1 MSLKKLNILVA
12 VLVIS
17 TAIYTIFVFIPNT
30 KEEVVNTEIYAV
42 ADPTSFVEQ
51 ENPLGKSLP
60 FLDGNTYLFPFSV
73 LNREI
78 PSRWQE
84 KEISL
89 KYTYLGEYS
98 EDTVNELNELLLG
111 DYKWQ
116 RQLDQNR
123 NIVLGGPVFVMD
135 NTYQLHTHNGLSLG
149 NKHYLFGD
157 LLHLL
162 YSNGELGG
170 TQIKIGDTVLQAIW
184 YKDSRVLEDNRTPG
198 GADLIISTC
207 LERDGDRRLISGW
220 IVISPPEELQ

>member
-42 ADPTSFVEQ
+42 ADNISFVKK
-51 ENPLGKSLP
+51 ENPLSNSLP
-60 FLDGNTYLFPFSV
+60 FVDGSTYIYKFSL
-73 LNREI
+73 LNRDL
-78 PSRWQE
+78 PSRWMG
-84 KEISL
+84 KEIYL

-98 EDTVNELNELLLG
+98 ENTVSELNELLLG
-111 DYKWQ
+111 DYRWQ
-116 RQLDQNR
+116 RQLDQNKD
-123 NIVLGGPVFVMD
+123 IVLGGPIFLKD
-135 NTYQLHTHNGLSLG
+135 NTYQLHIHNGLSFA

-162 YSNGELGG
+162 YSKSELDG
-170 TQIKIGDTVLQAIW
+170 TQIQIGETVLQAIW
-184 YKDSRVLEDNRTPG
+184 YKDARVLEDNRTPG

-207 LERDGDRRLISGW
+207 LERNGDRRLISGW
-220 IVISPPEELQ
+220 IVILPEETH

>member
-30 KEEVVNTEIYAV
+30 REDIVNTEIYAV
-42 ADPTSFVEQ
+42 ADSTSFVEQ

-60 FLDGNTYLFPFSV
+60 FVDGNTYLYTFSV

-78 PSRWQE
+78 PRRWQG

-98 EDTVNELNELLLG
+98 DSTVSELNELLLG

-116 RQLDQNR
+116 RQLDQDR
-123 NIVLGGPVFVMD
+123 NIVLGGPIFVMD
-135 NTYQLHTHNGLSLG
+135 NTYQLHTHNGLSLA

-162 YSNGELGG
+162 YSEAKLDG
-170 TQIKIGDTVLQAIW
+170 TQIQIGDTVLQAIW
-184 YKDSRVLEDNRTPG
+184 YKDVRVLEDNRTPSS
-198 GADLIISTC
+198 ADLIISTC
-207 LERDGDRRLISGW
+207 LERNGDRRLISGW
-220 IVISPPEELQ
+220 IVISPVELQ